1 MSVFPTKPVSSM
13 RLVALSVLAWHMIET
28 QYLVHI
34 DDEGSDLHSHSGAGW
49 RPRDAG
55 FPSCGAVVS
64 V

>member
-34 DDEGSDLHSHSGAGW
+34 DDEGSDLHSHSGAG
-49 RPRDAG
+49 
-55 FPSCGAVVS
+55 
-64 V
+64 